1 MPELAGLSHV
11 SWMDYCRT
19 KIRVGKKKQEACHDP
34 QCNIWVKCRMAMY
47 HISGRDHYRHSDRF
61 QHFASPYVLPLK
73 LRR

>member
-1 MPELAGLSHV
+1 
-11 SWMDYCRT
+11 
-19 KIRVGKKKQEACHDP
+19 
-34 QCNIWVKCRMAMY
+34 MAMY